1 MSRKRAPVTQHV
13 KDGLVTEVQTP
24 YHLPHI
30 LFEHLEED
38 EGCIVLCRSRLHLS
52 PLEHHALIREAEV
65 KRTRL
70 SIQDTGFPIVAQSQH
85 VLPWTY
91 QCGYVLIV
99 RKADGQ
105 TRLIPGSYEY
115 LREIGLRI
123 GEEMNARDRA
133 HSLIQIGIL
142 VCCDPRF
149 PEIHSLSDQHVP
161 MPGYRIDWDVIL
173 RQDVVYRSRPT
184 HL

>member
-1 MSRKRAPVTQHV
+1 MSRKRVPVVQHV

-30 LFEHLEED
+30 LFEHLDGD
-38 EGCIVLCRSRLHLS
+38 EGRIVLKRSRLHLPS
-52 PLEHHALIREAEV
+52 LEHHALIREAEV

-70 SIQDTGFPIVAQSQH
+70 SLRDAGFPMVAQSQH
-85 VLPWTY
+85 VLPWTH
-91 QCGYVLIV
+91 QHGYVLIV
-99 RKADGQ
+99 RKASGQ
-105 TRLIPGSYEY
+105 TRLVPGPYEY

-123 GEEMNARDRA
+123 GEEMTARDRA

-149 PEIHSLSDQHVP
+149 PEIHNLFDQHVP

-184 HL
+184 HQ